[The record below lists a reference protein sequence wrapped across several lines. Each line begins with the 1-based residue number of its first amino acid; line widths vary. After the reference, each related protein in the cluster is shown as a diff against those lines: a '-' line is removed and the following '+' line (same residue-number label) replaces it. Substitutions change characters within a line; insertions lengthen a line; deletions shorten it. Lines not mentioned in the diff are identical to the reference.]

1 MSIGTTAGGAS
12 APAEWCVHVS
22 VSCLRI
28 VPKPVL
34 NAWLACEA
42 YQRDNATFWPDN
54 RALCAGMGLA
64 STASVQR
71 ALLRLEDL
79 GVLERIDHGGN
90 RRTMRLRRRAS
101 ELLTPAA
108 WSQLEAEA
116 VARVIA
122 RTADGRRRT
131 PA

>member
-1 MSIGTTAGGAS
+1 MSIGTTA
-12 APAEWCVHVS
+12 
-22 VSCLRI
+22 
-28 VPKPVL
+28 
-34 NAWLACEA
+34 
-42 YQRDNATFWPDN
+42 WPDN

-101 ELLTPAA
+101 ELLTRAA
-108 WSQLEAEA
+108 WSQLVAA
-116 VARVIA
+116 AAARVIA